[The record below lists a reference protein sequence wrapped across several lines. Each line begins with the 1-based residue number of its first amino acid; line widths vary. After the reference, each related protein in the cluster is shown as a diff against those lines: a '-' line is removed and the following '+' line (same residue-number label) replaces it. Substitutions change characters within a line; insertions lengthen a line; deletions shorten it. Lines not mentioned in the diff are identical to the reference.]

1 MPEVEL
7 PAHGWRPRDYQ
18 MPAWRAFEAGCT
30 RMALC
35 WHRRAGK
42 DDVSLHMAATASQE
56 RIGAYWHML
65 PEASQ
70 ARKAI
75 WDAINPHTGRRRI
88 DDAYPAEIRASTRE
102 NDMFIRFKNG
112 STWQVIGSDNYNS
125 LVGSPPVMVVFSEY
139 ALADPNS
146 WAYLRPILA
155 ENKGRAVFISSSR
168 GRNHF
173 SKLIEFAKLDPSWF
187 AEVATVADT
196 GAIPMAVI
204 EQERRELIAE
214 RGELEAKAIIDQE
227 YFCSFDAALPGAIYG
242 ELMTRA
248 DAEGRIAPFPYFPGR
263 AVGVASDLGMRDSTA
278 MWFYQDAPGG
288 RVRIVN
294 YLEGS
299 GVGLTWYA
307 GKLLGMP
314 YAYKDVILP
323 HDGGNQQMNKTG
335 DSISVQLAQLGVKNR
350 VHPRDE
356 DLMVAVNATRNFL
369 ATCEWTTDPLPFPGE
384 TPEQARERMQRG
396 LSCLRMYRR
405 KWNSTANRF
414 DDHPFHDWTS
424 NGADAFRTLAR
435 GYKPLDAVRARART
449 EDRFASTD

>member
-1 MPEVEL
+1 MPDIEL

-18 MPAWRAFEAGCT
+18 MSAWRAFEAGCS

-42 DDVSLHMAATASQE
+42 DDLSLHMAATASQE
-56 RIGAYWHML
+56 RIGGYWHML

-75 WDAINPHTGRRRI
+75 WDAINPNTGRRRI
-88 DDAYPAEIRASTRE
+88 DDAFPAAMRASTRE

-112 STWQVIGSDNYNS
+112 STWQVVGSDNYNS

-155 ENKGRAVFISSSR
+155 ENGGRAVFISSSR

-173 SKLIEFAKLDPSWF
+173 AKLVEFAQTDPSWF
-187 AEVATVADT
+187 AEVLTVEDT
-196 GAIPMAVI
+196 GAISMAVI
-204 EQERRELIAE
+204 DQERRELTAE
-214 RGELEAKAIIDQE
+214 RGESEAKAIIDQE
-227 YFCSFDAALPGAIYG
+227 YYCSFDAALPGSIFG

-248 DAEGRIAPFPYFPGR
+248 EREGRIAPFPYMP
-263 AVGVASDLGMRDSTA
+263 AQSVGVASDLGMRDSTA
-278 MWFYQDAPGG
+278 LWFYQDVPGD
-288 RVRIVN
+288 RVRIIN

-299 GVGLTWYA
+299 GVGLEWYA
-307 GKLLGMP
+307 GKMLGMP

-323 HDGGNQQMNKTG
+323 HDGGNQQLNKTG

-350 VHPRDE
+350 VHPRDD
-356 DLMVAVNATRNFL
+356 DLMAAVNYTRNFI
-369 ATCEWTTDPLPFPGE
+369 AKCEFTTDPLPFPGE
-384 TPEQARERMQRG
+384 TPDHARERMLRG
-396 LSCLRMYRR
+396 LSTLRMYRR
-405 KWNSTANRF
+405 KWNPTANRF
-414 DDHPFHDWTS
+414 DDKPLHDWTS
-424 NGADAFRTLAR
+424 NGADAYRTLAR
-435 GYKPLDAVRARART
+435 AYRPLSNVRRGMVGREAYALT
-449 EDRFASTD
+449 